1 MQAYGEVEVVLYT
14 FVTFVPDGVLR
25 CENLKSCSAAVS
37 TAAAATTTTAD
48 DDTGLVLDD
57 EEECG
62 EDNQW
67 RNCPLITL
75 PAKTIW
81 SVFQEVFSS
90 GPHRK
95 NTIANKVYNTEF

>member
-1 MQAYGEVEVVLYT
+1 
-14 FVTFVPDGVLR
+14 
-25 CENLKSCSAAVS
+25 
-37 TAAAATTTTAD
+37 
-48 DDTGLVLDD
+48 LVLDD